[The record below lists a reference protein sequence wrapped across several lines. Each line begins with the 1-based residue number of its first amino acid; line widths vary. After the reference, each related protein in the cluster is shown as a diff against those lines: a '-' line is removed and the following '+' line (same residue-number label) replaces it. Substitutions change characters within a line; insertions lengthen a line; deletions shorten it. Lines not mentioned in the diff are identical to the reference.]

1 MSPSQPTCT
10 HDRGRGTTVCLRC
23 RHEQARASQRRRQKF
38 LIQFLGFASVAAIV
52 GVAGVGAAS
61 TLRNRDSVTTSA
73 GTVVDTKPTARAK
86 RPAKQLTPKSEPV
99 VQQSAAA
106 APVQAPAAPP
116 VTTIA
121 PASVVSRPAPRGGYV
136 LVEGRTR
143 LADSIYAMRAGD
155 SVVVNFDAYGF
166 RTRRAA
172 KLEQS
177 LRLTLPMVF
186 GKMATAS
193 IDTVS
198 PGGFVTNRD
207 VVGSLAGEGMRV
219 TLDNGSTVRIRVL
232 TRVVSDG
239 PIAIG
244 YLATIER

>member
-1 MSPSQPTCT
+1 
-10 HDRGRGTTVCLRC
+10 
-23 RHEQARASQRRRQKF
+23 
-38 LIQFLGFASVAAIV
+38 
-52 GVAGVGAAS
+52 
-61 TLRNRDSVTTSA
+61 
-73 GTVVDTKPTARAK
+73 
-86 RPAKQLTPKSEPV
+86 
-99 VQQSAAA
+99 
-106 APVQAPAAPP
+106 
-116 VTTIA
+116 
-121 PASVVSRPAPRGGYV
+121 V

-166 RTRRAA
+166 RTRRAI

-186 GKMATAS
+186 GRMATAS
-193 IDTVS
+193 LDTVGQ
-198 PGGFVTNRD
+198 GGFVTNRD
-207 VVGSLAGEGMRV
+207 VVGALAGEGMRL
-219 TLDNGSTVRIRVL
+219 TLDNGALVRIRVL

>member
-61 TLRNRDSVTTSA
+61 TLRNRDAVTTSG
-73 GTVVDTKPTARAK
+73 GTVVDTKPAARAK
-86 RPAKQLTPKSEPV
+86 VAPKQVAPKSEPV
-99 VQQSAAA
+99 VQQSAATP
-106 APVQAPAAPP
+106 APIPVAPA
-116 VTTIA
+116 VTTPA
-121 PASVVSRPAPRGGYV
+121 PAPVVSRPATRGGYV

-143 LADSIYAMRAGD
+143 LADSIYAMRTGD

-198 PGGFVTNRD
+198 QGGFVTNRD

-219 TLDNGSTVRIRVL
+219 TLDNGATVRIKVL

-244 YLATIER
+244 YLAMIER